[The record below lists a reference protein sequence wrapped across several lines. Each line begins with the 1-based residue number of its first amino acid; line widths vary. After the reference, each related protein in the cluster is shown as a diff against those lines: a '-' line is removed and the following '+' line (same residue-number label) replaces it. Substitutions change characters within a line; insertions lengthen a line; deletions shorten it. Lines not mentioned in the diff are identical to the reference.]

1 MQYNNLIILILNNIE
16 CICIFMLC
24 FIYCIMKADKTINV
38 DGQTYGERELAQL
51 IRRKM
56 ITRTVK
62 DKTKYTR
69 KVKHKK
75 SLI

>member
-1 MQYNNLIILILNNIE
+1 MKVKKQIIE
-16 CICIFMLC
+16 
-24 FIYCIMKADKTINV
+24 V

-56 ITRTVK
+56 ITRSVK

-69 KVKHKK
+69 KEKHKTK
-75 SLI
+75 LI

>member
-1 MQYNNLIILILNNIE
+1 MKQKRNI
-16 CICIFMLC
+16 
-24 FIYCIMKADKTINV
+24 TV

-56 ITRTVK
+56 ITRSIK

-69 KVKHKK
+69 KEKHKK
-75 SLI
+75 NLI

>member
-1 MQYNNLIILILNNIE
+1 MKEKKQIIL
-16 CICIFMLC
+16 
-24 FIYCIMKADKTINV
+24 V

-56 ITRTVK
+56 ITRSIK

-69 KVKHKK
+69 KEKHKK
-75 SLI
+75 DLI

>member
-1 MQYNNLIILILNNIE
+1 MDKRTVNI
-16 CICIFMLC
+16 
-24 FIYCIMKADKTINV
+24 

-56 ITRTVK
+56 ITREVK

-69 KVKHKK
+69 KEKHKQT
-75 SLI
+75 LIP

>member
-1 MQYNNLIILILNNIE
+1 MLMFNAMEKKEIII
-16 CICIFMLC
+16 
-24 FIYCIMKADKTINV
+24 
-38 DGQTYGERELAQL
+38 DGMSYGERELAQL

-69 KVKHKK
+69 KLKHKRSWK
-75 SLI
+75 LG

>member
-1 MQYNNLIILILNNIE
+1 MDKRTVNI
-16 CICIFMLC
+16 
-24 FIYCIMKADKTINV
+24 

-56 ITRTVK
+56 ITREVK

-69 KVKHKK
+69 KEKHKK
-75 SLI
+75 PITP